1 MNNIQ
6 EKVDQLGNLLEAQSD
21 LDNEIRK
28 LEYEITR
35 EMETIGAREL
45 PHKLYDVQ
53 LKLSRT
59 QFDSISLKPLLENEL
74 IADELH
80 DSKAYVPAHEEIKQI
95 PEKWDGTQLKKFTKY
110 GGEIAETIGKATMR
124 TYKLQIKRKKGAE

>member
-6 EKVDQLGNLLEAQSD
+6 DKVDQLGNLLEAQSD

-59 QFDSISLKPLLENEL
+59 QFDSICSG
-74 IADELH
+74 
-80 DSKAYVPAHEEIKQI
+80 S
-95 PEKWDGTQLKKFTKY
+95 
-110 GGEIAETIGKATMR
+110 
-124 TYKLQIKRKKGAE
+124 